1 MPTQIYIDDSGRV
14 HVSYPCDTCSEW
26 VHTDDHCGDTKPD
39 GASEYMCSDCYGRK
53 SQGTVC
59 IDCDALRPTI
69 DGSIQPDG
77 WACSDCTHNRKVGQ
91 LYIHDWLIFVD
102 DCSPL
107 PGRIAIHKDVI
118 DPKRITAA
126 DCSSPDPD
134 DDISRFGPGTSAH
147 TVGSEGEFVDM
158 HLDVCDVWLLVDEG
172 YVTWEGATKIFKTSP
187 TVDKRIVI
195 ENMVEWLQSFRK
207 DVVDTED
214 HDSLGELIE
223 AGMDLLKGGAA

>member
-1 MPTQIYIDDSGRV
+1 MPTQIYIDDAGRV
-14 HVSYPCDTCSEW
+14 HVSYPCEVCSEW

-59 IDCDALRPTI
+59 IDCLTFRPTI

-172 YVTWEGATKIFKTSP
+172 YVTWEGATMIFKA
-187 TVDKRIVI
+187 
-195 ENMVEWLQSFRK
+195 Q
-207 DVVDTED
+207 
-214 HDSLGELIE
+214 
-223 AGMDLLKGGAA
+223 GGAS